1 MANERKMRMTSKRR
15 REGAE
20 GGREKKEG
28 GRKRREGAEG
38 EREKKEV

>member
-28 GRKRREGAEG
+28 GSRRREGEEG
-38 EREKKEV
+38 GIEKSS